1 MGINPSGRGSN
12 NNDLWISGAHH
23 QHEDVQD
30 SGTSPSGV
38 VGSHNISTQNNTHES
53 SSFLSRVASAVR
65 SFFAGIFGGS
75 SSRANSRASTPTPSG
90 TPTSS
95 PTSSRRFSED
105 SFGSFMDVS
114 GEEVDTR
121 SVSSFSSI
129 ESSSEKSFSSL
140 DSARSTEG
148 AARGLQKKGYT
159 PGIKVDI
166 PKVPDLASGPKR
178 PNTPPPPPPT
188 SPSVKTSPRGVS
200 PSSSLTKASTSSV
213 ASGSGATRPLK
224 RKAPQPPSEGPT
236 QPKLQRRGS
245 TSSMSSIDSNDSDES
260 RSSQEISSGIA
271 DRLKAELEAHHKTKQ
286 EQLARLSDQ
295 IKERWIN
302 HEAQEP
308 VAYKLACLQT
318 VTSRLGQARLE
329 AQQEISV
336 LRPGT
341 SEYPLN
347 TAISLSRSIWDL
359 GEKEQRQDGESVLL
373 PVLVRMGLEGPKL
386 GPDEDFVNYVDQI
399 ISEYGEPGENYNWQG
414 TLQSLARDLNS
425 LKETNPNGM
434 KKFWSS
440 FAGKGEITVRMI
452 ANRFA
457 SANVGKYDP
466 NSVRVERRWNTGAL
480 DLMKF
485 LSSEAY
491 VKTTSILAYDALSV
505 SED

>member
-30 SGTSPSGV
+30 AGTGPSGV
-38 VGSHNISTQNNTHES
+38 VGSHNISTKNNTHES
-53 SSFLSRVASAVR
+53 SSFLSRIASAVR
-65 SFFAGIFGGS
+65 SFFAGIFGDS
-75 SSRANSRASTPTPSG
+75 SSRANSRASTPTPS
-90 TPTSS
+90 
-95 PTSSRRFSED
+95 D
-105 SFGSFMDVS
+105 
-114 GEEVDTR
+114 
-121 SVSSFSSI
+121 
-129 ESSSEKSFSSL
+129 
-140 DSARSTEG
+140 
-148 AARGLQKKGYT
+148 
-159 PGIKVDI
+159 
-166 PKVPDLASGPKR
+166 
-178 PNTPPPPPPT
+178 TPPPLT
-188 SPSVKTSPRGVS
+188 SLSVKTSPRGVS
-200 PSSSLTKASTSSV
+200 PSSSLTKSNTSSV
-213 ASGSGATRPLK
+213 ASGSSARPLK
-224 RKAPQPPSEGPT
+224 RKAPQPPSEGST

-245 TSSMSSIDSNDSDES
+245 ASAMSSIDSNDSTAS
-260 RSSQEISSGIA
+260 RTSQEISSGIA
-271 DRLKAELEAHHKTKQ
+271 DKLKAELEAHHKTKQ
-286 EQLARLSDQ
+286 ERLAKLSDQ
-295 IKERWIN
+295 IKERWTN

-308 VAYKLACLQT
+308 IAYKLACLQT

-336 LRPGT
+336 LRPGIH
-341 SEYPLN
+341 EFPLN

-386 GPDEDFVNYVDQI
+386 GPDEDFVNYVEQI
-399 ISEYGEPGENYNWQG
+399 IGEYGEPEETYNWQG

-425 LKETNPNGM
+425 LRETNPNGM

-440 FAGKGEITVRMI
+440 FAGKGEITMRMI

-480 DLMKF
+480 DLMNF

-491 VKTTSILAYDALSV
+491 VKTASILAYDALSV

>member
-1 MGINPSGRGSN
+1 MGINPSGGSN

-30 SGTSPSGV
+30 AGTSPSGV

-75 SSRANSRASTPTPSG
+75 SSRANSRHSTPTP
-90 TPTSS
+90 S

-159 PGIKVDI
+159 SGIKVDI
-166 PKVPDLASGPKR
+166 PKVSDLASGPKR

-188 SPSVKTSPRGVS
+188 SPSVKTSPRGVGLA
-200 PSSSLTKASTSSV
+200 SSLMKSSTSSV
-213 ASGSGATRPLK
+213 SSGSSATRPLK

-236 QPKLQRRGS
+236 KLKLQQPQGS
-245 TSSMSSIDSNDSDES
+245 TSSMSSVDSNDSAAS

-271 DRLKAELEAHHKTKQ
+271 DKLKAELEAYHKTKQ
-286 EQLARLSDQ
+286 EQLAKLSDQ
-295 IKERWIN
+295 IKERWTN
-302 HEAQEP
+302 HEEQEP
-308 VAYKLACLQT
+308 IAYKLACLQT

-329 AQQEISV
+329 AQQEMSV
-336 LRPGT
+336 LRPGIH
-341 SEYPLN
+341 EFPLK

-373 PVLVRMGLEGPKL
+373 LVLVRMGLEGPKL
-386 GPDEDFVNYVDQI
+386 DPNEDFVNYIDQI
-399 ISEYGEPGENYNWQG
+399 TSEYGEPGETYDWQD

-425 LKETNPNGM
+425 LREINPNGM

-440 FAGKGEITVRMI
+440 FAGKGEITMRMI

-466 NSVRVERRWNTGAL
+466 ISVRVERHWNTGAL
-480 DLMKF
+480 DLMKL

-491 VKTTSILAYDALSV
+491 VKTTSILAYDAFSV